1 MLTNNNC
8 VILFESDIHYM
19 QYVHTYVVPS
29 KGMYVDTLAST
40 TVLSEPL
47 FITFNVGDDNQVLG
61 CQEKIRAKLYNSSLS
76 LQQRY
81 IDCYNDDVYSYHFY
95 DSLHSSQRRI

>member
-1 MLTNNNC
+1 
-8 VILFESDIHYM
+8 
-19 QYVHTYVVPS
+19 
-29 KGMYVDTLAST
+29 MYVDTRQLPST

-81 IDCYNDDVYSYHFY
+81 YILDCYNDDVDCYHFY
-95 DSLHSSQRRI
+95 DSLHSSQFWIQNEQVL